1 MSVASSF
8 VTQLKYSVDVS
19 LMKEHLFSS
28 YSLIFPLSFNL
39 LIIAITPTLGAPTT
53 KIIREIGI
61 QIGFVTKMAILS
73 VMVSSKPAS
82 RWSCGMN
89 SSDDKAPCRIRS
101 FPSKRLYRSLKCR
114 TGDSHVSAN
123 AWLSS
128 SQSFMISCRRRLSAN
143 CRPTVSQLLAVCRA
157 TVGQP
162 SADIWSTVN
171 RQSADRQPTVG
182 WPSTDSRPTDGQQ
195 TANSQP
201 TVFVMLQTFT
211 VILYSTNTKYYF
223 NFLHINKIYRCIL
236 C

>member
-1 MSVASSF
+1 MSAASSF

-19 LMKEHLFSS
+19 LMKAHFFSS

-61 QIGFVTKMAILS
+61 QIGFVKKMAILS

-82 RWSCGMN
+82 RWSCGMF

-114 TGDSHVSAN
+114 TRDSHVSAN

-128 SQSFMISCRRRLSAN
+128 SQRFMIFCRRRLSTN
-143 CRPTVSQLLAVCRA
+143 CWLSVGRLLVNRRLTFGRPWADSRPTDSQQLL
-157 TVGQP
+157 
-162 SADIWSTVN
+162 
-171 RQSADRQPTVG
+171 DRQPTV
-182 WPSTDSRPTDGQQ
+182 GQQ

-201 TVFVMLQTFT
+201 TVFVVADFYRSF
-211 VILYSTNTKYYF
+211 VLYKY
-223 NFLHINKIYRCIL
+223 
-236 C
+236 

>member
-19 LMKEHLFSS
+19 LMKAHLFSS

-73 VMVSSKPAS
+73 VMVSLKPAS
-82 RWSCGMN
+82 RWSCGMI

-114 TGDSHVSAN
+114 TRDSHVSAN
-123 AWLSS
+123 AWLSVG
-128 SQSFMISCRRRLSAN
+128 RLLVNRRLTFG
-143 CRPTVSQLLAVCRA
+143 R
-157 TVGQP
+157 
-162 SADIWSTVN
+162 
-171 RQSADRQPTVG
+171 
-182 WPSTDSRPTDGQQ
+182 PSTDSRPTDSQQLVDRQPTVGQQ

-223 NFLHINKIYRCIL
+223 NFLHINKIYRCIS